1 MVLYTLTLTQ
11 STFSIR
17 TSLRFSQIFRW
28 KRSPGRSRVN
38 ENPNDKKGQDSDNS
52 PRSLEKSQTED
63 NNEGFQPS
71 IAASL
76 PLLAVTTHAAFLPA
90 SNSTTATTTTPS
102 PTPTPTSYVVQ
113 CGASMGGLCGSI
125 CFCSGGGRIDLNC
138 HADPSA
144 QCRNM
149 CRCVP
154 KILSRVEARI

>member
-63 NNEGFQPS
+63 NNEGE
-71 IAASL
+71 AASPYL
-76 PLLAVTTHAAFLPA
+76 STYHKRKFTNGQDFSPQSPLLSPYWRSRRMPRSYQPPIAPPPQPQPRRRRQLRRVMSSSAAQAWAA
-90 SNSTTATTTTPS
+90 SA
-102 PTPTPTSYVVQ
+102 
-113 CGASMGGLCGSI
+113 A
-125 CFCSGGGRIDLNC
+125 
-138 HADPSA
+138 PSA
-144 QCRNM
+144 
-149 CRCVP
+149 
-154 KILSRVEARI
+154 SAAAAAE